1 MGQADLVEEP
11 ELDEAPT
18 QLNSLTCAIGYKQPR
33 TGMPFGFKISALLT
47 WVKCKGLR
55 LRSEI
60 GTR

>member
-18 QLNSLTCAIGYKQPR
+18 QLNSLTCAIGCTQPR
-33 TGMPFGFKISALLT
+33 TEKPLGIKILALLT
-47 WVKCKGLR
+47 WVKCKGLH